1 MLMNIYLDKKK
12 VQLKGG
18 TYKPS
23 FMGINRGDYVSKLNG
38 YYGDKA
44 TIYQIEDQ
52 TGMHLKV
59 NPEEPSK
66 WFISVGRLETI
77 NEYITFNTLVYLM
90 DILVNKG
97 VLGNNTTKIK
107 PGFNPKDGPDV
118 FIISQD
124 YEDFK
129 INTKQS
135 RSKLHAEL
143 VERIVKSI

>member
-1 MLMNIYLDKKK
+1 MNIYLDEKK

-18 TYKPS
+18 IHKPS
-23 FMGINRGDYVSKLNG
+23 FLGLVDCKNYVSRLNG

-44 TIYQIEDQ
+44 DLYQSKDQ

-59 NPEEPSK
+59 NPEEPTK
-66 WFISVGRLETI
+66 WFISVGILETV

-90 DILVNKG
+90 DILVHKG

-129 INTKQS
+129 IDTKQS
-135 RSKLHAEL
+135 RSRLRAEL
-143 VERIVKSI
+143 VKRIVKRI